1 MQQSFAWR
9 IGVAVA
15 LLVGFYVAALAI
27 ALGALAIAVLQWT
40 TDLPQNVW
48 LTLACVVTGF
58 VILTSFVPR
67 RQCFEPPERI
77 YLPPDVNAAVFQR
90 GGLLGFG
97 GKRVLLVGLPLFD
110 ALTVRRMRAVIA
122 PEFGHFYG
130 GDSEVGIADLPLAG
144 GGGGGPAGPPGRV
157 RFRR

>member
-1 MQQSFAWR
+1 MRQSFAWR

-15 LLVGFYVAALAI
+15 LLVGFYAAALAI
-27 ALGALAIAVLQWT
+27 ALGALALAVLQWT

-58 VILTSFVPR
+58 VILTSIVPR

-77 YLPPDVNAAVFQR
+77 YLAPDVNAAVFQR
-90 GGLLGFG
+90 GGLLGFD
-97 GKRVLLVGLPLFD
+97 GKRVLLVGLPLID
-110 ALTVRRMRAVIA
+110 ALTVRQLRAVIA
-122 PEFGHFYG
+122 HQFGHFYG

-144 GGGGGPAGPPGRV
+144 AAEPAPSAA
-157 RFRR
+157 

>member
-9 IGVAVA
+9 IGVAVT
-15 LLVGFYVAALAI
+15 LLVGFYVAALAV

-58 VILTSFVPR
+58 VILTSIVPR
-67 RQCFEPPERI
+67 RQRFEAPGPEVAQ
-77 YLPPDVNAAVFQR
+77 YLAPDVNAAVFQR

-97 GKRVLLVGLPLFD
+97 GQRVLLVGLPLID
-110 ALTVRRMRAVIA
+110 TLTVRQLRAVIA
-122 PEFGHFYG
+122 HEFGHFHS
-130 GDSEVGIADLPLAG
+130 GDTRL
-144 GGGGGPAGPPGRV
+144 GPW
-157 RFRR
+157 